1 MSIDE
6 GFYGVRKRRYVC
18 VGGLR
23 RLVLRNKYF
32 PPNDMLMYL
41 RFFLLLLGCGEASP
55 DFRRTLGDS
64 EAE

>member
-1 MSIDE
+1 MCAWAGCGDLC
-6 GFYGVRKRRYVC
+6 C
-18 VGGLR
+18 VI
-23 RLVLRNKYF
+23 NTF

>member
-1 MSIDE
+1 M
-6 GFYGVRKRRYVC
+6 C